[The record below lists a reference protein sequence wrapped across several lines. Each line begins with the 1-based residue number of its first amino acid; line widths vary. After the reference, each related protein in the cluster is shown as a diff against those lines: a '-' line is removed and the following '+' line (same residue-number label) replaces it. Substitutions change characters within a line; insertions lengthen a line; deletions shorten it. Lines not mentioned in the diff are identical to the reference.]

1 MIILTGPV
9 HSGKTSL
16 LKHIDKELMERGI
29 LVHGFLSES
38 VWDKDQAIGYDLY
51 NLQNKRSLPFIR
63 KEGEDGWEKIGAYF
77 FLPSGLAEAK
87 RIISNHSPSKWLF
100 VDEVGPLELSEK
112 GLWPALKHTLT
123 VPPQKILCVVR
134 TQILDNF
141 LARIEHPDIH
151 VFDVRM
157 ENIFSLIL
165 EKLTLFDK
173 SGQD

>member
-16 LKHIDKELMERGI
+16 LKRIDGELMERGI
-29 LVHGFLSES
+29 LVQGFLSES
-38 VWDKDQAIGYDLY
+38 VWEKDQPIGYDLY
-51 NLQNKRSLPFIR
+51 NLQNKKSLPFIR
-63 KEGEDGWEKIGAYF
+63 KAGEEGWEKIGAYF

-87 RIISNHSPSKWLF
+87 RIISSRSPSKWLI
-100 VDEVGPLELSEK
+100 VDEIGPLEISDK
-112 GLWPALKHTLT
+112 GLWPAIKHTLA
-123 VPPQKILCVVR
+123 VPSPRILYVVR

-151 VFDVRM
+151 VYDVRM

-165 EKLTLFDK
+165 EKLTSFDK
-173 SGQD
+173 